1 MKTICLSILLS
12 LLVAGCSQPRVDD
25 SAHNDTDIPFRHRWW
40 NYYDRALTA
49 VEGKEFTAAKEDLT
63 AALHRRESDQRMA
76 RTYGM
81 HFIDYFPHRELGVVY
96 YLEGDLAS
104 AQAELEQSIRQHP
117 TAKARFYL
125 DEVRK
130 ALIQKR
136 GGRTEPPQLNVD
148 LPAVPL
154 WTRDDPVRIQG
165 QAQDPNYVRTVM
177 VNATPLYLEGAQTL
191 FDFTCDLTLPQGEH
205 QITVA
210 AWNLAGQT
218 RQQNFVLHIDRQG
231 PTVVVDR
238 IRRQEGRIFIEG
250 SALDPA
256 GVRQITIDGIPL
268 AIPLSTEAPF
278 SHGLPEDREA
288 LEIRCRDRLE
298 NETIVRLMPRQ
309 WLDLAGKPKLV
320 AGLRLAGIFGSRDKS
335 PPILQLDNWDNT
347 QTVYME
353 RIALTGSVRDPGQV
367 TALTINGQPALPRSA
382 AMLFF
387 SQIVEL
393 QEGANTITLTAQDA
407 AGNRVER
414 RIEIMRKTPEAKLLA
429 HRLRL
434 SIFAFAQKG
443 AGFSAADAFQDSFMH
458 QMVQGRR
465 FQVVERE
472 QLELLLQEQKISR
485 TQLVDTATA
494 VRLGQLAAA
503 QAIVAGS
510 LIETQT
516 GIEIVGRVVDSE
528 TSEILATVDA
538 YGEEKQLPG
547 VKNLAQTLALKI
559 HREFPLADGTVIE
572 RQGPIILTDLG
583 SDQLRAQR
591 SLLIYEER
599 PARHPTGGHLL
610 GFGQKVLGRA
620 RVTQLQTRL
629 SQAKLND
636 DCDPAITP
644 RHKVMP
650 Q

>member
-1 MKTICLSILLS
+1 MKSMLLSILFC
-12 LLVAGCSQPRVDD
+12 LLVAGCSQPRVEE
-25 SAHNDTDIPFRHRWW
+25 SAHGDAGNIFRHRWW
-40 NYYDRALTA
+40 NYYDRALA
-49 VEGKEFTAAKEDLT
+49 AIECRQFAAAKADLA
-63 AALHRRESDQRMA
+63 AALQRRESDQRMA

-81 HFIDYFPHRELGVVY
+81 HFSDYFPHRELGVVH

-104 AQAELEQSIRQHP
+104 ARVELEQSIRQHP

-125 DEVRK
+125 DAVRK

-136 GGRTEPPQLNVD
+136 GGSTAPPQLSID
-148 LPAVPL
+148 LPAKPL
-154 WTRDDPVRIQG
+154 WTRDDPVRIKG
-165 QAQDPNYVRTVM
+165 QAQDPDYVAAVM
-177 VNATPLYLEGAQTL
+177 VNATPLYLEGAQTI

-205 QITVA
+205 PVTVA
-210 AWNLAGQT
+210 ARNLAGQT
-218 RQQNFVLHIDRQG
+218 RQQTFVLHIDRQG
-231 PTVVVDR
+231 PAVVVDR
-238 IRRQEGRIFIEG
+238 IRRENGRIFIDG

-256 GVRQITIDGIPL
+256 GVLQITIDGIPL
-268 AIPLSTEAPF
+268 ATPMAPEVPF

-298 NETIVRLMPRQ
+298 NETVVRLAPRQ
-309 WLDLAGKPKLV
+309 GLDTAGEPKLV
-320 AGLRLAGIFGSRDKS
+320 AGLRLTGLFGSDDKT
-335 PPILQLDNWDNT
+335 PPSLQLDDWDDT

-353 RIALTGSVRDPGQV
+353 RVALTGSVRDPGRV
-367 TALTINGQPALPRSA
+367 TALTVNGQSILPRA
-382 AMLFF
+382 APLLFF
-387 SQIVEL
+387 SQVLEL
-393 QEGANTITLTAQDA
+393 REGANAITLLAEDA
-407 AGNRVER
+407 TGNRVER
-414 RIEIMRKTPEAKLLA
+414 RIDIVRKTPEVKLLA

-443 AGFSAADAFQDSFMH
+443 EGASAADAFQDNFMH

-485 TQLVDTATA
+485 TQLADTDTA
-494 VRLGQLAAA
+494 VRLGRLAAA

-528 TSEILATVDA
+528 TAEILATVDA

-547 VKNLAQTLALKI
+547 VKNLARMLALKI
-559 HREFPLADGTVIE
+559 HREFPLANGSVID
-572 RQGPIILTDLG
+572 RQGSIILTDLG
-583 SDQLRAQR
+583 SEHLRAQR
-591 SLLIYEER
+591 RLLIYEER
-599 PARHPTGGHLL
+599 PAHHPDGGHLQGL
-610 GFGQKVLGRA
+610 DQKVLGRA

-629 SQAKLND
+629 SQAQLND
-636 DCDPAITP
+636 DCDPSITS